1 MGIPGFLFRRPCKY
15 MSHSNPFEPRQRD
28 APPHCTFLFQ
38 FCFDPYQ
45 DNQCGLDIL
54 ISHANGILGW
64 TARRM
69 PSCWSARWRRWWRRR
84 VLQLTDAAAKT
95 PKLLP
100 RQVKVHSKC
109 LNHEDERLCWGTIHI
124 LRNHIFRFF
133 YPTLPT
139 CVSMIL
145 VVIKNQNI
153 LYSDPPSLTPTS
165 SDVIYEWSLGYLWC
179 R

>member
-1 MGIPGFLFRRPCKY
+1 MVSTGACRGFLFQSPCKY

-64 TARRM
+64 TARRA
-69 PSCWSARWRRWWRRR
+69 PSCWPARWQHYRRQWWLG

-109 LNHEDERLCWGTIHI
+109 LNHEDERLY
-124 LRNHIFRFF
+124 LRDHSNITEAHFQGF
-133 YPTLPT
+133 LP
-139 CVSMIL
+139 L
-145 VVIKNQNI
+145 F
-153 LYSDPPSLTPTS
+153 LLT
-165 SDVIYEWSLGYLWC
+165 
-179 R
+179 

>member
-1 MGIPGFLFRRPCKY
+1 

-64 TARRM
+64 TARRV

-84 VLQLTDAAAKT
+84 VLQLTDAAATT

-109 LNHEDERLCWGTIHI
+109 LNHEDERLCLETVHI
-124 LRNHIFRFF
+124 LRNNIFRFF
-133 YPTLPT
+133 
-139 CVSMIL
+139 
-145 VVIKNQNI
+145 
-153 LYSDPPSLTPTS
+153 DPPPHDFSMYIVLKKSKTSYILTPLLTTS
-165 SDVIYEWSLGYLWC
+165 ADVIYEWSLGYLCC